1 VARRDEKR
9 FSRNRRALLGRGA
22 DVYAPHTRRVHVDRR
37 LVVHSSVSA
46 HGKARPPA
54 CASAGS
60 MSVVVRIGRAVIR
73 VTVAVTIAVAVAVTT
88 SVPVASAF
96 AVVAGTVAVPLVRLP
111 VQEQLVVGVVGHH
124 ARVVVLEYVVR
135 LEQLKCVDLGGILQE
150 SDETDV

>member
-1 VARRDEKR
+1 
-9 FSRNRRALLGRGA
+9 
-22 DVYAPHTRRVHVDRR
+22 
-37 LVVHSSVSA
+37 VVHSSMSA
-46 HGKARPPA
+46 HGKARSPA

-88 SVPVASAF
+88 SVPVANAL

-111 VQEQLVVGVVGHH
+111 VQQQLEVGVVGVVGHH

-150 SDETDV
+150 SDETEV

>member
-1 VARRDEKR
+1 
-9 FSRNRRALLGRGA
+9 
-22 DVYAPHTRRVHVDRR
+22 
-37 LVVHSSVSA
+37 
-46 HGKARPPA
+46 
-54 CASAGS
+54 

-88 SVPVASAF
+88 SVPVANAL

-111 VQEQLVVGVVGHH
+111 VQQQLEVGVVGVVGHH

-150 SDETDV
+150 SDETEV

>member
-1 VARRDEKR
+1 
-9 FSRNRRALLGRGA
+9 
-22 DVYAPHTRRVHVDRR
+22 
-37 LVVHSSVSA
+37 
-46 HGKARPPA
+46 
-54 CASAGS
+54 
-60 MSVVVRIGRAVIR
+60 MSVVVRIGR

-88 SVPVASAF
+88 SVPVASAL

-150 SDETDV
+150 SDETEV